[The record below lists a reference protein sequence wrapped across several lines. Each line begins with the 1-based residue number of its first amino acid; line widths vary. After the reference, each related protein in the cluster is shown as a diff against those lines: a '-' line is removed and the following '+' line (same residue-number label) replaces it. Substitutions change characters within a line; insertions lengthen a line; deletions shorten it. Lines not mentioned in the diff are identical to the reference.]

1 MLDEGGFFPFGVS
14 GMLSGSATCFYA
26 FVGFDVI
33 ATTGYKFFQV
43 LFSINGRGDVDTL
56 ARGSEGCGF

>member
-1 MLDEGGFFPFGVS
+1 MDRLISGSCLQVDNTTVLDEGGFFPFGVS

-33 ATTGYKFFQV
+33 ATTGYKFC
-43 LFSINGRGDVDTL
+43 LF
-56 ARGSEGCGF
+56 